1 MSNRRGDTCPA
12 CPEHLDEVYPEFTEG
27 LRFTQYRLVEGSPST
42 SFRIN
47 LTKGDEPDDKKPSK
61 RGAVFGPQMTQRVI
75 LEGLIDGF
83 LGFYFSSLGTQART
97 LVPLLGEES
106 I

>member
-1 MSNRRGDTCPA
+1 MSKRRGDTCHP

-27 LRFTQYRLVEGSPST
+27 LRFTRYRLVEGSPST

-47 LTKGDEPDDKKPSK
+47 LTKGDEPDDKKPSN

-75 LEGLIDGF
+75 LEGLIAGK
-83 LGFYFSSLGTQART
+83 FYLLILFFGNPGKNFSAFIG
-97 LVPLLGEES
+97 
-106 I
+106 